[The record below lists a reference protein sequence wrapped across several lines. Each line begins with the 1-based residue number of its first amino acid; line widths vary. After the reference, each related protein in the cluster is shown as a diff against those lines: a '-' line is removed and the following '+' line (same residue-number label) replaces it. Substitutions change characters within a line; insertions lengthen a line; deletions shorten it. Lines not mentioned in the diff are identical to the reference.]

1 MTDTTTTDNTIT
13 LKAICAQLKI
23 DPYDA
28 RVKLRSARSDAK
40 QFPHLSKHK
49 AGHAWAWP
57 KNSPACP
64 LFFMRDVMHRSAR
77 FKRLHG
83 FN

>member
-1 MTDTTTTDNTIT
+1 MTDTTTTDHIT

-40 QFPHLSKHK
+40 QYPHLSKHK

-57 KNSPACP
+57 KNSPAIKEVKAA
-64 LFFMRDVMHRSAR
+64 LKVDAS
-77 FKRLHG
+77 
-83 FN
+83 